1 LQHLPQRTAGSGNK
15 ITTIY
20 LSSNPLCLS
29 EAFLGDISYDWH
41 SFFPLLGTKDDHM
54 NNRRNNEERK
64 PRKRF
69 LVRKAAELVRSVK
82 LSGERAQEAGNE
94 MISSAAEK
102 FNNLFSSP
110 NSQIQMR

>member
-1 LQHLPQRTAGSGNK
+1 MALKVILVQKA
-15 ITTIY
+15 I
-20 LSSNPLCLS
+20 
-29 EAFLGDISYDWH
+29 EWH
-41 SFFPLLGTKDDHM
+41 NFFPFNGTKDDYM
-54 NNRRNNEERK
+54 NNRRKNEERQ

-82 LSGERAQEAGNE
+82 LSGERAQEAGSE
-94 MISSAAEK
+94 MISTAAQK